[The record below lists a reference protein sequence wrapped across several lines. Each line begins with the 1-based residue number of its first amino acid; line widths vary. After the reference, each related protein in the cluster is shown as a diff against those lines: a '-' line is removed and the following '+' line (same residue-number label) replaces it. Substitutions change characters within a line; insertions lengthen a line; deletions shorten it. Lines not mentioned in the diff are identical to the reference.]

1 MSRKINQSGL
11 ELIKNFEGLRL
22 TAYKAIP
29 SEKYYTIGYGHY
41 GITDKNMSITSDQAE
56 QMLKDDLKRYES
68 IVENAENKYGYLFN
82 DNEFSALVSF
92 AYNIGG
98 VVQLTQ
104 NGKRSKA
111 EIAEAMILY
120 NKAGGQTL
128 TGLKRRRAAEREL
141 FLTPCD
147 TYGEASSDD
156 SITEDTQLRVL
167 VDNIIAGKY
176 GNDAARKNNIYAII
190 QGLVN
195 KRLSK

>member
-1 MSRKINQSGL
+1 
-11 ELIKNFEGLRL
+11 
-22 TAYKAIP
+22 
-29 SEKYYTIGYGHY
+29 
-41 GITDKNMSITSDQAE
+41 MSITKDQAE
-56 QMLKDDLKRYES
+56 QLLKDDLKRYES

-111 EIAEAMILY
+111 EIAEAMLLY

-141 FLTPCD
+141 FITPCD
-147 TYGEASSDD
+147 TYGSASGDD
-156 SITEDTQLRVL
+156 SITEDTTLKVL

-176 GNDAARKNNIYAII
+176 GNDAERKNNIYAIV